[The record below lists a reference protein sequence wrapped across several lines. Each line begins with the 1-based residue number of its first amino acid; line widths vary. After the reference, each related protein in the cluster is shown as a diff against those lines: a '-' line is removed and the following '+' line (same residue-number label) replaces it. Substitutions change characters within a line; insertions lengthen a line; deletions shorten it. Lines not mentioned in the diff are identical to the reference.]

1 MGCDLGGYA
10 RENWA
15 GIEIR
20 SPRDDIGGKL
30 ARARER
36 SAVDE
41 TEDLLVDQ

>member
-1 MGCDLGGYA
+1 MACDLGGYGP
-10 RENWA
+10 EHWA

-30 ARARER
+30 ARVRER